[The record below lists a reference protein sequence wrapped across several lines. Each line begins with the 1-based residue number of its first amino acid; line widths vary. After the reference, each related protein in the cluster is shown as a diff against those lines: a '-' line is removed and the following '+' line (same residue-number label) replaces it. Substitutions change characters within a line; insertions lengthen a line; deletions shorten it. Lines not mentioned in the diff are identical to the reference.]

1 MTSATP
7 HGQTPARLLQVP
19 QCKQRLSGVDATDEV
34 MHDAQDDRMPF
45 KMKKSVFQCHSSDFF
60 SVHVLLTYI
69 IYLGT

>member
-19 QCKQRLSGVDATDEV
+19 QCKQRLSDVGATDEV

-45 KMKKSVFQCHSSDFF
+45 KCHTSDFF
-60 SVHVLLTYI
+60 PVHVLLTYI